1 LSVPPS
7 DRKQDVTLSGIDAQA
22 GTIALAGILE
32 RAAMGESVSVDDA
45 ERLLQSRGD
54 DLERLFD
61 VASRLRDEGLARLG
75 RPGIITFSKK
85 VFLPITNLCR
95 DRCHYCI
102 FVDTPGKLAKK
113 GKALYMSPEQIL
125 AVARQGAAMG
135 CKEALFTLGDRPED
149 RWDDARAWLDE
160 RGYTSTLHYVREM
173 AALVLKETGLLPHMN
188 PGVMSHDDMLELRP
202 FAPSMGM
209 MLETTS
215 DRLWSEPGQVH
226 FGSPDKDPRVR
237 LKVLEDAGLAHI
249 PLTTGILVGIG
260 ETVRDRAE
268 SLIAMRDS
276 HARHGHLQ
284 EVIVQ
289 NFRAKPATAA
299 QNDDD
304 LDAIEYAVTVAV
316 ARLVMGADARIQVPP
331 NLSDDAEL
339 AVLVR
344 AGIDDWG
351 GVSPLTADHVNPE
364 RPWPELDRLAE
375 MTRATGFELRE
386 RLTVH
391 AGYLRDS
398 ATWIDAAIM
407 PQVTA
412 LLDPVTL
419 LANEDARATGS
430 APTLIRLTTKPPT
443 SGLSD
448 LLALAEQSP
457 SGLTDGEYSALLA
470 ATGDDLDALC
480 TLASDVRRYTVG
492 EAVSIVANRNID
504 STNLGDSVTLA
515 DVAAIAGDAWALGAT
530 ELCVQGTVPRA
541 LPASSYFEL
550 AAAVKRAQPGLHLH
564 AFRPADLADGIRRT
578 GMSDEQF
585 LRELRD
591 SGVDTIPGTGIK
603 LLNESRRRAFAAG
616 DLPVDRWEAIVRAA
630 HGVGLTSTAVMVY
643 GLGESAADRVAHLR
657 ALRVIQ
663 DDTGGFTEL
672 VPMPT
677 VDHRMPAREHR
688 AVHAVARL
696 MLRGAIDHIQ
706 VPWTRLDVDLLQPL
720 LQGGADD
727 LGGTLFDGRVLP
739 ERGAEF
745 GRELTVERARALTRA
760 ISRPLRQRTTTYG
773 EPTDERKRSLA
784 RHLGAE

>member
-1 LSVPPS
+1 M
-7 DRKQDVTLSGIDAQA
+7 QA
-22 GTIALAGILE
+22 GVLSALE
-32 RAAMGESVSVDDA
+32 RAASGESVSVHDA
-45 ERLLQSRGD
+45 ELLLQVRGD

-61 VASRLRDEGLARLG
+61 VASRLRDEGLERLG
-75 RPGIITFSKK
+75 RPGVITFSKK

-113 GKALYMSPEQIL
+113 GKSLYMSPEQIV

-135 CKEALFTLGDRPED
+135 CKEALFTLGDRPEE

-160 RGYTSTLHYVREM
+160 HGYTSTLHYVQEM

-188 PGVMSHDDMLELRP
+188 PGVMSHDEMLALRP

-268 SLIAMRDS
+268 SLVAMRES

-284 EVIVQ
+284 EIIVQ

-299 QNDDD
+299 QNDVD

-316 ARLVMGADARIQVPP
+316 ARLVMGADARIQTPP
-331 NLSDDAEL
+331 NLSDDAAL
-339 AVLVR
+339 AMLVR

-364 RPWPELDRLAE
+364 RPWPNLDRLAE
-375 MTRATGFELRE
+375 MTRSTGFELRE

-391 AGYLRDS
+391 AGYIRDS
-398 ATWIDAAIM
+398 ATWIDAAVM

-419 LANEDARATGS
+419 LANEDARAAGS
-430 APTLIRLTTKPPT
+430 NPAAPTFIRLSTKT
-443 SGLSD
+443 AAATGLRE
-448 LLALAEQSP
+448 LIARAEQSP
-457 SGLTDGEYSALLA
+457 ASLADEDYAALLG
-470 ATGDDLDALC
+470 ATGDDLDALA

-492 EAVSIVANRNID
+492 EAVSIVANRNLD
-504 STNLGDSVTLA
+504 STTLGRGITLD
-515 DVAAIAGDAWALGAT
+515 DVASIADDAWELGAT
-530 ELCVQGTVPRA
+530 ELCIQGTVSGD
-541 LPASSYFEL
+541 LPSGSYFDL
-550 AAAVKRAQPGLHLH
+550 AARVRAAQPGLHLH
-564 AFRPADLADGIRRT
+564 AFRPADLVDGILRT
-578 GMSDEQF
+578 GLTDVQF
-585 LRELRD
+585 LTQLRAA
-591 SGVDTIPGTGIK
+591 GVDTIPGTGIK
-603 LLNESRRRAFAAG
+603 LLDERRRRAVAPD
-616 DLPVDRWEAIVRAA
+616 DLPVDRWIEIVRAA
-630 HGVGLTSTAVMVY
+630 HGVGLRSTAVMVY

-672 VPMPT
+672 VPMPAIG
-677 VDHRMPAREHR
+677 HRMPPHEHR
-688 AVHAVARL
+688 AVHAVIRL
-696 MLRGAIDHIQ
+696 MLQGSIDHLQ
-706 VPWTRLDVDLLQPL
+706 VPWTRLDPELLIPL

-727 LGGTLFDGRVLP
+727 LGGILLDGRVLP
-739 ERGAEF
+739 QHGAEF
-745 GRELTVERARALTRA
+745 GRELGIARARTLTQA

-773 EPTDERKRSLA
+773 EPPEERKQALERKPIP
-784 RHLGAE
+784 E